1 MKKNLNRPPLEAA
14 PQCNQVCERVRAPFC
29 TKTRQGM
36 KEEWA
41 GRGTNMSAPAKR
53 STNRCP
59 AQSTQRLDQ
68 PGQLLRPDQPL
79 SADLIVKSVLPEDL
93 VFVRDVR

>member
-1 MKKNLNRPPLEAA
+1 
-14 PQCNQVCERVRAPFC
+14 
-29 TKTRQGM
+29 M